1 MILNGKN
8 VAEDIWQA
16 GDSLSDVMKSSEY
29 KNYLLGLVFYN
40 YLSIKAL
47 KSFAKSNR
55 MDETD
60 HKEVKEQYIKFLDR
74 DNKVA
79 NINTRDATMTT
90 LLNNNGCLIEPAYLF
105 SSIIEHINNGEFDL
119 QHLKTALHEIELSAS
134 SQNSNNEFENIFE
147 DIDLD
152 SNMLGA
158 TLAQRNRVISE
169 TLLSLNSI
177 NLFDI
182 DDEVLGEAFEYL
194 IAEFASESDKK
205 TGEFYTP
212 HQVSDIISGILTDKD
227 NDDNAQIRS
236 IYDPAAGSAS
246 LLLNVARKAE
256 RPDLVKYYG
265 QELNPSNY
273 NLSRMNLMIHG
284 VSYEDI
290 DLRNGDTLDKDWPDE
305 GTTKFDRVVMNPPYS
320 ARWDNDESRI
330 RDPRFKFYGV
340 LPPKS
345 KADLAFV
352 LHGLYHLKENGT
364 MAIVLPHGVL
374 FRGAKEGKIREQ
386 LIKENKI
393 DAVIGLPANIFHST
407 SIPTTILVFKQD
419 KSNSDVMFID
429 ASEEFEKARN
439 ENIITDENVNKI
451 VDAYVN
457 RKDVQGF
464 AHVAS
469 LEEIEEKDFNLN
481 IPRYVDTY
489 VPEQRPS
496 TMELLDEN
504 QAIRD
509 QIDANN
515 QKMKALIG
523 DSDDQASIIINKL
536 IK

>member
-16 GDSLSDVMKSSEY
+16 GDSLRDLMKSSDY
-29 KNYLLGLVFYN
+29 KNYLLGFVFYN

-55 MDETD
+55 MAEKNHDEVE
-60 HKEVKEQYIKFLDR
+60 KQYIKFLDH

-79 NINTRDATMTT
+79 NISTRDATMTT
-90 LLNNNGCLIEPAYLF
+90 LLNNNGCFIEPANLF
-105 SSIIEHINNGEFDL
+105 SSIIDHIIKGDFDL
-119 QHLKTALHEIELSAS
+119 QDLKTALHEIELSAS
-134 SQNSNNEFENIFE
+134 NQNSNSEFENIFS

-177 NLFDI
+177 NLYDI
-182 DDEVLGEAFEYL
+182 DDEVIGEAFEYL
-194 IAEFASESDKK
+194 IAEFASEADKK

-212 HQVSDIISGILTDKD
+212 HHVSDIISKILTDNGND
-227 NDDNAQIRS
+227 NNEQIRS

-246 LLLNVARKAE
+246 LLLNVARNAA
-256 RPDLVKYYG
+256 RPDLIKYYG
-265 QELNPSNY
+265 QELDSSNY

-290 DLRNGDTLDKDWPDE
+290 EFRNGDSLDKDWPDE

-320 ARWDNDESRI
+320 ARWDNDEARI
-330 RDPRFKFYGV
+330 RDPRFMFYGV

-352 LHGLYHLKENGT
+352 LHGLYHLKEDGT
-364 MAIVLPHGVL
+364 MAVVLPHGVL
-374 FRGAKEGKIREQ
+374 FRGAKEGRIREQ
-386 LIKENKI
+386 LINENKI
-393 DAVIGLPANIFHST
+393 DAVIGLPGNIFHST
-407 SIPTTILVFKQD
+407 SIPTTILIFKENKD
-419 KSNSDVMFID
+419 NSDVMFID
-429 ASEEFEKARN
+429 ASDEFKKARN
-439 ENIITDENVNKI
+439 ENIITDDNVDKI
-451 VDAYVN
+451 VDAYLN
-457 RKDVQGF
+457 RKDIQGF

-469 LEEIEEKDFNLN
+469 LEEIEEKEFNLN

-489 VPEQRPS
+489 VPEKRSS
-496 TMELLDEN
+496 TTELLDEN
-504 QAIRD
+504 KAIQD
-509 QIDANN
+509 QINANN
-515 QKMKALIG
+515 KKMKALIE
-523 DSDDQASIIINKL
+523 DSDDEASIIINNL